1 MISYDLS
8 SCVLLGRT
16 ERAAFQRSRILL
28 PSIERLQCCP
38 SLTMNWPPVERQNN
52 ANKTAHPKEPSIQKK
67 DNHAFASD
75 RRIEHRFWS
84 RGHGPLRPEKS
95 KVSKVNV
102 MFSLSLSL
110 SLRSRALE
118 SLLRA
123 LLRSQR
129 SRVKGQGFSFSLSL
143 SLWVLVVDKVR
154 VATQPS
160 NLSMSY
166 HLTGRAKVER
176 NKEIP
181 SVGRSCLET
190 ALRCHLPNGL
200 SHSPEVPFN
209 QIRQR
214 SAGSQE

>member
-110 SLRSRALE
+110 SLSGQG
-118 SLLRA
+118 LLRVFSG
-123 LLRSQR
+123 LFSEVRGQES
-129 SRVKGQGFSFSLSL
+129 KGKGSLSL
-143 SLWVLVVDKVR
+143 SLSLFGCWWWTRCGLRRSHRIFRCPIISPVGQKWRGTKRFPASAVHVLKQHCVVIFLMDFHIVLK
-154 VATQPS
+154 S
-160 NLSMSY
+160 LS
-166 HLTGRAKVER
+166 
-176 NKEIP
+176 
-181 SVGRSCLET
+181 
-190 ALRCHLPNGL
+190 
-200 SHSPEVPFN
+200 
-209 QIRQR
+209 IR
-214 SAGSQE
+214 